1 MDSTNKNPI
10 FSIKN
15 FRSFGEDGA
24 DFEFAPIT
32 VLTEQGYTNVTEV
45 ESRASSLALPRRSK
59 VCKATTWAAPAG
71 RKKGLV
77 NLSPASEPKRRGAE
91 YSTSPQLTYSTSST
105 FSMANHMTTSPPP
118 DTGALYVHRE
128 GGWLL

>member
-45 ESRASSLALPRRSK
+45 ESRASSLALPSDSRLDE
-59 VCKATTWAAPAG
+59 V
-71 RKKGLV
+71 KGGTL
-77 NLSPASEPKRRGAE
+77 
-91 YSTSPQLTYSTSST
+91 
-105 FSMANHMTTSPPP
+105 
-118 DTGALYVHRE
+118 
-128 GGWLL
+128 